1 MRPDHRVHRVPCSRH
16 RLGFSAVLCGLS
28 PSAVHPKLAL
38 QVSSS
43 RELYAS
49 SRVLRR
55 PTCPSCLEKSCD
67 QTDRLKSASHGVLV
81 PHRGNSWRRP
91 PLPRESQPQGHVP
104 SAAFRTPSTV
114 CSATNLA
121 GLFHPA
127 ATSRVCP
134 SGVCPSPRSR
144 TGFPR
149 PNHALLPFRRNRL
162 RFDPR
167 QQLRPPTSGL
177 RSPRK
182 VRCLRKAGEG
192 PVQPAPLV
200 GFLLL
205 RELSLRTVGTIS
217 RPFRPRPWLR

>member
-114 CSATNLA
+114 CSATNLC
-121 GLFHPA
+121 GLVS
-127 ATSRVCP
+127 SRSHVQ
-134 SGVCPSPRSR
+134 G
-144 TGFPR
+144 
-149 PNHALLPFRRNRL
+149 LPFRGLSLSAEPYRL
-162 RFDPR
+162 SPADSCPR
-167 QQLRPPTSGL
+167 AFERVSLRLPAPAFPPWASGPC
-177 RSPRK
+177 SPR
-182 VRCLRKAGEG
+182 
-192 PVQPAPLV
+192 
-200 GFLLL
+200 
-205 RELSLRTVGTIS
+205 
-217 RPFRPRPWLR
+217 

>member
-1 MRPDHRVHRVPCSRH
+1 LQEHWVPCSRRPRPFDRTPGISSTAVH
-16 RLGFSAVLCGLS
+16 HGLASMASSSLELRASFRVSNDPQPASRPRATLRLPENKEAPSLGFR
-28 PSAVHPKLAL
+28 P
-38 QVSSS
+38 SS
-43 RELYAS
+43 RHQPAAS
-49 SRVLRR
+49 T
-55 PTCPSCLEKSCD
+55 TCPGYPA
-67 QTDRLKSASHGVLV
+67 RA
-81 PHRGNSWRRP
+81 P
-91 PLPRESQPQGHVP
+91 VP
-104 SAAFRTPSTV
+104 SSAFRTPSTV
-114 CSATNLA
+114 CSATSLA
-121 GLFHPA
+121 GLFHPV

-177 RSPRK
+177 CSPRR

-217 RPFRPRPWLR
+217 RPLRPRPWLR